1 VSDPVIL
8 LTNDDGI
15 DAVGLRALYDRLADR
30 ARVVAVAPDEDR
42 SGAGLTMNTYISVA
56 EHELGYRVGGTP
68 ADCVQLATGGLELDP
83 DLVVSGCNPGP
94 NIGAHTLG
102 RSGTVGAAMEAG
114 LSGVPALAVSLYDP
128 ERLFVTDP
136 PAGDYAHA
144 VDAAAYLVDRMF
156 DGSFGAADYVNA
168 VVPTPTA
175 GAGRPTLRITRPS
188 RRFEIYTERS
198 IREAVAEDG
207 EMEFRDRFWEGL
219 LAGEVEDPVGTDRRA
234 VADGE
239 VSVSPLQEPHVAASD
254 DGFAS
259 VGEGYTEWGE

>member
-1 VSDPVIL
+1 MSDPVIL

-42 SGAGLTMNTYISVA
+42 SGAGLTMNTYIGVS
-56 EHELGYRVGGTP
+56 EHELGYQVSGTP
-68 ADCVQLATGGLELDP
+68 ADCVQLATSGLELDP

-94 NIGAHTLG
+94 NIGAHTLS

-136 PAGDYAHA
+136 PAEDYAHA
-144 VDAAAYLVDRMF
+144 ADAAAYLVDRLL

-175 GAGRPTLRITRPS
+175 GAGRPKRLRRPWSTSCGPAPS
-188 RRFEIYTERS
+188 R
-198 IREAVAEDG
+198 G
-207 EMEFRDRFWEGL
+207 
-219 LAGEVEDPVGTDRRA
+219 DRRA
-234 VADGE
+234 WRRNPWQQSNSNRMRCGA
-239 VSVSPLQEPHVAASD
+239 SCSP
-254 DGFAS
+254 
-259 VGEGYTEWGE
+259 